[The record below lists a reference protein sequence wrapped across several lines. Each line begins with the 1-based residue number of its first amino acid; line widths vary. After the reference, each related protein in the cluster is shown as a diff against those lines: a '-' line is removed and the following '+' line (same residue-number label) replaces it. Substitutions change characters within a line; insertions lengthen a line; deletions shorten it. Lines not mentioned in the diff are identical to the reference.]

1 MENHTL
7 PVYFS
12 AKGLCKMSC
21 RGAARLGMEPVGATH
36 RMALRLPMQ
45 REESRRIAKLY
56 EFTGKV
62 GLGSIVGRYLLRV
75 GGRKLQVSPLRQTM
89 KLFGFGRDDRFWVG
103 WTGLR
108 LAGDAAEFEGGG
120 GGDGLE
126 GVLRRDLGKEGSG
139 DQQEAGL
146 GDRLG

>member
-1 MENHTL
+1 
-7 PVYFS
+7 
-12 AKGLCKMSC
+12 MSC

-89 KLFGFGRDDRFWVG
+89 KLFGFDRDDSIWVTLQLG
-103 WTGLR
+103 KQSR
-108 LAGDAAEFEGGG
+108 LQARCWIGRRA
-120 GGDGLE
+120 
-126 GVLRRDLGKEGSG
+126 LRRE
-139 DQQEAGL
+139 
-146 GDRLG
+146 